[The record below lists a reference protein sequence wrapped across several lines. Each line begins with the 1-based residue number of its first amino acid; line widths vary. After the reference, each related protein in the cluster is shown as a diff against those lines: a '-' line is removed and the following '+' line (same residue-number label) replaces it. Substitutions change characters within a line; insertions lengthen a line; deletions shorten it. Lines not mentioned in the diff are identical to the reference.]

1 MVFLTYP
8 PPGPYQSVCVP
19 CSAWFLSLHSQRK
32 CTEIVFSNFRS
43 QIGLLLIWPQGALG
57 SLNPTWN
64 RIFFFSIFYP
74 VAENEV
80 THLYCFNSFLV
91 PLVNIFFC
99 LSLLWVTVVTV
110 QWLSHIRLCG
120 PEGCGM
126 PGSLSSVSQSVLLPY
141 NLCVNDWMHDVNVT
155 LIILI
160 FTFAAWGLWYYGRES
175 GSCTLNI
182 YWYFKSETSRL
193 YLKDL

>member
-19 CSAWFLSLHSQRK
+19 CSAWFLSLHSQQKYR
-32 CTEIVFSNFRS
+32 EIVFSNFRS

-99 LSLLWVTVVTV
+99 LSCCEWLL
-110 QWLSHIRLCG
+110 
-120 PEGCGM
+120 
-126 PGSLSSVSQSVLLPY
+126 SL
-141 NLCVNDWMHDVNVT
+141 
-155 LIILI
+155 
-160 FTFAAWGLWYYGRES
+160 FS
-175 GSCTLNI
+175 GSV
-182 YWYFKSETSRL
+182 TSDSATPRAAACQAPCL
-193 YLKDL
+193 HSPRVCWCHTICVWMIGCVM